1 MKQSSFNAFGQKR
14 GDFGGQHVPVWLG
27 IVTPYPVGGSLAKTY
42 VKAGLLLPAGT
53 PIQIKDRVI
62 TPALVYTVKAYASG
76 VLTIDPSEH
85 PGFTPGKDMYV
96 KLVGDTVPDAD
107 GVKVTASAANAT
119 TPSQLDLTATV
130 ANAEAGSKVIISA
143 EANVVPNAYLYNDI
157 YLGDLDENIGA
168 SGAAVM
174 SHAEGIL
181 IDRTPSAGIAAAM
194 KAAVP
199 GVVQVNG

>member
-1 MKQSSFNAFGQKR
+1 MKQSSFNAFGQTR
-14 GDFGGQHVPVWLG
+14 EGFGGRHIPVWLG
-27 IVTPYPVGGSLAKTY
+27 TVTPYPVGGSLAKAY

-76 VLTIDPSEH
+76 KLTIDPSEH

-96 KLVGDTVPDAD
+96 KLVGGTIPATD
-107 GVKVTASAANAT
+107 GVKVTAAAANAT
-119 TPSQLDLTATV
+119 TPSQIDLTATV
-130 ANAEAGSKVIISA
+130 ADAEAGSKVIISA

-157 YLGDLDENIGA
+157 YLGDLDENAGA

-181 IDRTPSAGIAAAM
+181 IDRTPAADIAAAM

-199 GVVQVNG
+199 GVIQVNG